1 LAAYSGQRR
10 ADSTQI
16 SQRNSQLSGEL
27 WISTTPLEVF
37 PWCVLFSAT
46 LPRVTDNPLSARFGD
61 VLRDYRRAAGLT
73 QEELAERAG
82 VSPRSISEMERGGA
96 HVPRRDTVA
105 LLAGALDLSSP
116 ERDAFEA
123 LVDERRRPPASHLEL
138 LTLER
143 PRHNL
148 PRLLTSF
155 VGRESDVAELAP
167 LLASTPL
174 LTLVGAGGVGKTRL
188 AQELVR
194 GHADSFVDGAW
205 LVELAGLTDVS
216 LLPGAVAA
224 AVGLHDI
231 QTRNVTGMLTEYLSQ
246 RQLLLVL
253 DNCEHLA
260 DACAELVVH
269 LLRACRGLHV
279 LVTSREPLAI
289 PGEVI
294 RRVLP
299 LEVPDLQEPLVTE
312 QLMRRAAV
320 QLFLERARAVNLS
333 LALSAKNAPAI
344 ARICV
349 GVDGIPLAL
358 ELAAARTRML
368 TVEQL
373 AERLAQDAGVLAATN
388 RAGLPQH
395 RTMRATLDW
404 SHAFLGV
411 GEQMLLRRLSV
422 FAGGWTLSAAE
433 HVCSGA
439 GIEPESVLDLLAQL
453 VDRSLVQVDARDSVA
468 RYRLLEPVRQ
478 YAAERLEASGESAA
492 YRARHAANVLELV
505 FTHQAGG
512 PGPDEIASLDRLE
525 VEHDNLRA
533 ALRWTLSHDQ
543 GVAAVR
549 CSAALFRFWER
560 RGHFQEGC
568 AWLERALRSVPET
581 PTPER
586 GWALNALAFLC
597 WRGGDT
603 ERAWPI
609 AQEALSVA
617 RAAGEPRDVAQAM
630 LNLGMIAYVR
640 NTPVLALPYLEQSVA
655 AARQGGNVPQLSL
668 ALTFLARTR
677 LWIEGPFDRRARLL
691 LEESLELARSA
702 QSLYATGH
710 ALATLGDLVWAQG
723 DTQRA
728 VPLWREAMLVRA
740 RLTDRR
746 GIAGCVE
753 RLALV
758 LAASDRF
765 LAAAW
770 LFGAADAQHR
780 VLGIALRHDEEIDHE
795 YLLSVTRRS
804 VGDDFVEAFAAG
816 QASTSDEAVARA
828 LEETR
833 SLITV
838 DGGIPR
844 LEHAAGVVLPHPG
857 VQ

>member
-1 LAAYSGQRR
+1 
-10 ADSTQI
+10 
-16 SQRNSQLSGEL
+16 
-27 WISTTPLEVF
+27 
-37 PWCVLFSAT
+37 
-46 LPRVTDNPLSARFGD
+46 VTDSQVSAHFGD

-82 VSPRSISEMERGGA
+82 ISPRSISEMERGGA

-105 LLAGALDLSSP
+105 LLAGALELAGP
-116 ERDAFEA
+116 ERDAFVA
-123 LVDERRRPPASHLEL
+123 LIDQRRRQ
-138 LTLER
+138 LTSATHGDPIFEQ

-155 VGRESDVAELAP
+155 VGREPDLEQLAP
-167 LLASTPL
+167 LVASSPL

-194 GHADSFVDGAW
+194 QLAGSYVDGSW
-205 LVELAGLTDVS
+205 LVELASLIDAT
-216 LLPGAVAA
+216 LLPGAIAA

-231 QTRNVTGMLTEYLSQ
+231 QTRNVTGVLTDYLSQ
-246 RQLLLVL
+246 RRLLLVL
-253 DNCEHLA
+253 DNCEHLV

-299 LEVPDLQEPLVTE
+299 LEVPDLQKPLVPQ
-312 QLMRRAAV
+312 QLMYSAAV
-320 QLFLERARAVNLS
+320 RLFIERARAVNPS
-333 LALSAKNAPAI
+333 MALNAQNAAAI

-349 GVDGIPLAL
+349 GVDGIPLAI

-368 TVEQL
+368 SVEQL
-373 AERLAQDAGVLAATN
+373 AERLEYDAGVLAATN
-388 RAGLPQH
+388 RGGLPQH

-404 SHAFLGV
+404 SHAFLGE
-411 GEQMLLRRLSV
+411 GEQVLLRRLSV
-422 FAGGWTLSAAE
+422 FAGGWTLAAAE
-433 HVCSGA
+433 SVCSGD
-439 GIEPESVLDLLAQL
+439 GVERDSVLDLLAQL
-453 VDRSLVQVDARDSVA
+453 VDRSLVQVDARDAVA
-468 RYRLLEPVRQ
+468 RFRLLEPVRQ
-478 YAAERLEASGESAA
+478 YAAERLEAAGESATT
-492 YRARHAANVLELV
+492 RARHAAAMLVLV

-533 ALRWTLSHDQ
+533 ALRWTLSH
-543 GVAAVR
+543 GEGLAALR

-568 AWLERALRSVPET
+568 AWLERTLRSVSDA
-581 PTPER
+581 PTPAR

-603 ERAWPI
+603 GRARPI
-609 AQEALSVA
+609 AEEALTVT
-617 RAAGEPRDVAQAM
+617 RAVGEPRDVAQAL

-640 NTPVLALPYLEQSVA
+640 NAPVLALPYLEESVA
-655 AARQGGNVPQLSL
+655 EARQGGNVPQLSL

-677 LWIEGPFDRRARLL
+677 LWIEGPFDRRARLA
-691 LEESLELARSA
+691 LEESLDLARSA
-702 QSLYATGH
+702 ESLYATGH
-710 ALATLGDLVWAQG
+710 ALATLGDLVWGQG
-723 DTQRA
+723 DTQQA
-728 VPLWREAMLVRA
+728 VPLWREATLVRA

-746 GIAGCVE
+746 GIAGCLE

-765 LAAAW
+765 SEAAW
-770 LFGAADAQHR
+770 LFGAAEAQHR

-795 YLLSVTRRS
+795 HLLSVTQRS
-804 VGDDFVEAFAAG
+804 LGAAFAEAFDAG
-816 QASTSDEAVARA
+816 QASASDQAVARA

-833 SLITV
+833 VLVTV
-838 DGGIPR
+838 DCRVPG